1 MLGTALGNVYMP
13 KITVVMPAYNAAPWL
28 ADSLRSVQEQT
39 FTDFICQVIDDGSVD
54 DTAAVFTRCVGDDPR
69 FRLAQQ
75 QNAGECQARNA
86 GMALVET
93 PLTTVLDSDDIWHP
107 TFLERMTAA
116 LTCKNVRLAW
126 CRYAMFLEGSC
137 QRKPQPWSNVHQTG
151 NIWWDMLLDSVFC
164 MGAWAARTVDVRK
177 AGPFDPTLAVGGDR
191 DFSLRLLVVCCASD
205 PHAAVAIPE
214 ELLFYRQRSG
224 SAVRNSDIALQTEW
238 GMMSRHLE
246 HPLVPTR
253 IRRRGYSFLAF
264 KMAVISALARRDWK
278 TALKWYVKAVR
289 LCPVNMNLY
298 VLPLRKLA
306 MSFCKKEELVW
317 LRSFLARAKAAEPT
331 LKN

>member
-1 MLGTALGNVYMP
+1 M
-13 KITVVMPAYNAAPWL
+13 I
-28 ADSLRSVQEQT
+28 
-39 FTDFICQVIDDGSVD
+39 I
-54 DTAAVFTRCVGDDPR
+54 
-69 FRLAQQ
+69 
-75 QNAGECQARNA
+75 
-86 GMALVET
+86 
-93 PLTTVLDSDDIWHP
+93 
-107 TFLERMTAA
+107 
-116 LTCKNVRLAW
+116 VRLRA
-126 CRYAMFLEGSC
+126 AD
-137 QRKPQPWSNVHQTG
+137 QPISFVLSEIDSG
-151 NIWWDMLLDSVFC
+151 RFFEALLLPPVWPIILR
-164 MGAWAARTVDVRK
+164 G
-177 AGPFDPTLAVGGDR
+177 R
-191 DFSLRLLVVCCASD
+191 DCALRLLVVCCASD
-205 PHAAVAIPE
+205 LHAAVGIPE
-214 ELLFYRQRSG
+214 ELLFYRQRAG

-306 MSFCKKEELVW
+306 MRFCKKEELVW
-317 LRSFLARAKAAEPT
+317 LRSFWVRAKAAEPT